1 MSAIADDPGLAR
13 RMDTYLRQSLAWLH
27 DYAGA
32 GGKRINRT
40 FPYEWSANLAK
51 AIGRFALASGA
62 ADLWRPLAD
71 FDKDRDAERCV
82 SQYLDALTR
91 DLTASSCAPDARF
104 WTARRG
110 ASDWVFDRLDHERA
124 SDDDYLADW
133 GTSAGFM
140 GPYGIPLPDDWPHLD
155 AVLPE
160 VNRWAELSLGSAI
173 GARRL
178 VRLAGRFDIAQ
189 RQQWLLAWATAM
201 VERRR
206 GDQRF
211 WTYDHLGDELAQLI
225 EPLASSGPTVRKE
238 VRAILSVIADAGS
251 LTARECLARL
261 AGQRDRG

>member
-104 WTARRG
+104 WTARGSSCSMPATPPTPPSKAAVTRTTT
-110 ASDWVFDRLDHERA
+110 RP
-124 SDDDYLADW
+124 
-133 GTSAGFM
+133 SAC
-140 GPYGIPLPDDWPHLD
+140 
-155 AVLPE
+155 
-160 VNRWAELSLGSAI
+160 S
-173 GARRL
+173 RRS
-178 VRLAGRFDIAQ
+178 
-189 RQQWLLAWATAM
+189 
-201 VERRR
+201 
-206 GDQRF
+206 
-211 WTYDHLGDELAQLI
+211 
-225 EPLASSGPTVRKE
+225 P
-238 VRAILSVIADAGS
+238 
-251 LTARECLARL
+251 
-261 AGQRDRG
+261 